1 MAKRVYQVW
10 KGSNVSFLVLVLL
23 FAGLEFDLIMLK
35 FGGCLLI
42 EWNLNRG
49 LLFSGD
55 FQRLCLM
62 GFWKWW
68 VLLQWVCCSGNIWIG
83 FLCSRAWDLIFVCFG
98 HGSRTEPLLRC
109 WIVES
114 MGLVEVIHGRL
125 SISLGHLVF
134 WYGLGKCYWIWTM
147 KQLWSGVLSRISQ
160 SRASLV
166 EAWIPVAYFFVGYL

>member
-62 GFWKWW
+62 GFWIWW
-68 VLLQWVCCSGNIWIG
+68 VLLQ
-83 FLCSRAWDLIFVCFG
+83 
-98 HGSRTEPLLRC
+98 
-109 WIVES
+109 
-114 MGLVEVIHGRL
+114 
-125 SISLGHLVF
+125 
-134 WYGLGKCYWIWTM
+134 
-147 KQLWSGVLSRISQ
+147 
-160 SRASLV
+160 
-166 EAWIPVAYFFVGYL
+166 